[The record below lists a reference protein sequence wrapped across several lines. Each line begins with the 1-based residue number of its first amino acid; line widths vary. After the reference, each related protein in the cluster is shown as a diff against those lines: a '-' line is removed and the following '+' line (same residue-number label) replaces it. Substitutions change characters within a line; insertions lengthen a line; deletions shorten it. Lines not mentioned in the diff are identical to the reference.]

1 MWVEIVQKQTVFAS
15 AAHMSG
21 AESCRELENAMKEPI
36 LEMRHICKGFPGVK
50 ANDDVN
56 FSIYPGE
63 IHALLGE
70 NGAGKSTLMN
80 ILTGIYKPDSGTII
94 YKGKPTVLKSP
105 KSAVKRGIGM
115 VHQHFRLVESLTVSE
130 NVYLGTKACKTIL
143 NLHEMHKRVGQC
155 SDEFGLEVDPH
166 AKIWQLSIGEQQ
178 RVEIVKLLFRGAEI
192 LILDEP
198 TAVLTPQES
207 VKLFETLRKM
217 ADADKAVVVIS
228 HKMNEVMANA
238 DRITVLRDGKS
249 IDTLLRSET
258 DEDALTQLMVGR
270 ELGRIQPN
278 PDVKRG
284 ELVLKLDG
292 VHANNDKG
300 LPALD
305 GLDLEVY
312 GGEIVGIAGVAGN
325 GQKELTEAITGLRK
339 KTGGSVT
346 LCGVDVTR
354 QSAYKIKNQGVAFVP
369 EDRLGMGLVPGLSA
383 VENVMLRDFDTPA
396 SSRRGLVSFHKVARR
411 AQEMVEGYDIKLSN
425 IHRPV
430 KLMSGG
436 NQQKLLLAREI
447 SGTPKLLITS
457 YPIRGLDIGAT
468 NSVHKILEEQRAK
481 GVAVLLIA
489 EDLEELFQLSDRI
502 AVLFKGKITGVVERK
517 DFSYDTVGHLM
528 VGAAHEEEGP
538 QHA

>member
-1 MWVEIVQKQTVFAS
+1 MKQ
-15 AAHMSG
+15 
-21 AESCRELENAMKEPI
+21 PI
-36 LEMRHICKGFPGVK
+36 LEMRHICKYFPGVK

-56 FSIYPGE
+56 FAIYPGE

-80 ILTGIYKPDSGTII
+80 ILTGIYKPDSGKIL
-94 YKGKPTVLKSP
+94 YQGASCALKNP
-105 KSAVKRGIGM
+105 KDAVQLGIGM

-130 NVYLGTKACKTIL
+130 NVYLGTKECKNLL
-143 NLHEMHKRVGQC
+143 NLDAMHQRVAAC
-155 SDEFGLEVDPH
+155 SDEFGLEVDPR

-207 VKLFETLRKM
+207 VSLFETLRKM
-217 ADADKAVVVIS
+217 ADANKAVVVIS

-258 DEDALTQLMVGR
+258 DEVQLTQLMVGR
-270 ELGRIQPN
+270 ELGKIQPN
-278 PDVKRG
+278 EDVVRG
-284 ELVLKLDG
+284 ERVLHMQN

-325 GQKELTEAITGLRK
+325 GQRELTEAIVGLRK
-339 KTGGSVT
+339 KTGGAVT
-346 LCGVDVTR
+346 LCGDDITKK
-354 QSAYKIKNQGVAFVP
+354 SAYEIKNLGVSFVP

-383 VENVMLRDFDTPA
+383 VENVMLRDCDTPA
-396 SSRRGLVSFHKVARR
+396 SSRRGIVSLQKVAQRTK
-411 AQEMVEGYDIKLSN
+411 EMIETYEIKCAGMN
-425 IHRPV
+425 RPV

-447 SGTPKLLITS
+447 GGTPKLLITS
-457 YPIRGLDIGAT
+457 YPVRGLDIGAT
-468 NSVHKILEEQRAK
+468 NSVHQILEEQRK
-481 GVAVLLIA
+481 NGVAVLLIS
-489 EDLEELFQLSDRI
+489 EDLEELFQLCDRV
-502 AVLFKGKITGVVERK
+502 AVLFKGRITGVVERK
-517 DFSYDTVGHLM
+517 DFSYDKVGYLM
-528 VGAAHEEEGP
+528 VGSQHEEEV
-538 QHA
+538 QDHA